1 MKFIATPLPG
11 VLVIEPDVFRDERG
25 FFLESYN
32 QEKYRKQLSD
42 NFVQDNHSLS
52 ARNTLRGLHVQNPN
66 LQGKLV
72 RVICGEVF
80 DVAVDIRV
88 GSPTFGQWFGEN
100 LSADNFRQMYV
111 PPGFAHGFCVLSEMA
126 EFEYKC
132 TDTYHPESELV
143 LAWDDPQ
150 IGIDWPV
157 SEPVLSGR
165 DQQGLSLEQLQQ
177 QGRLPVYQE

>member
-150 IGIDWPV
+150 IGVDWPV